1 MRPLLKLVP
10 DNTNIDFMRARWIAI
25 FVSIALVGASLALLA
40 TRGLNF
46 GVDFVGGQLYRVTFA
61 QPPQLDQLRDRI
73 QGLGQGEA
81 SIQQFGSPRDVS
93 IRLPLA
99 GSTANPFAQCLSP
112 QSSVASADEAQA
124 NRSATQLRTSL
135 ERAYPGIRFNSVE
148 TVSGK
153 VSCELFEDG
162 GLSLLFAMLGISLYI
177 WFRFEW
183 QFGVGALV
191 SLLHDLTITLGFYSL
206 TQIEFSLNAVAALLT
221 LIGYSLNDTVVVY
234 DRIRENLRKYRQM
247 HIEPLLNLSVNE
259 TLSRTIATNGA
270 VLLAVL
276 ALVLIG
282 PETIFGLT
290 IGILFGVIVG
300 TYSSIYVARFLLV
313 PLGVNASSFVP
324 KGGAPENAERLGQ
337 AERVPR
343 GK

>member
-10 DNTNIDFMRARWIAI
+10 DNTNIDFLRARWVAI
-25 FVSIALVGASLALLA
+25 FISIALVGASLFLLA
-40 TRGLNF
+40 TRGLNY

-73 QGLGQGEA
+73 QALGQGEA

-93 IRLPLA
+93 IRLPLV
-99 GSTANPFAQCLSP
+99 GSNANPFAQCLNPTSTI
-112 QSSVASADEAQA
+112 AADEAQA
-124 NRSATQLRTSL
+124 TRSATQLRNSM

-162 GLSLLFAMLGISLYI
+162 GLSLLLAMLGISFYI
-177 WFRFEW
+177 WLRFEW

-206 TQIEFSLNAVAALLT
+206 TQIEFSLNSVAALLT

-247 HIEPLLNLSVNE
+247 AIEPLLNLSVNE

-282 PETIFGLT
+282 PETIFSLT
-290 IGILFGVIVG
+290 VGILFGVLIG

-313 PLGVNASSFVP
+313 PLGVDSSSFVP
-324 KGGAPENAERLGQ
+324 KGGAPAGAERLG
-337 AERVPR
+337 AIEKR
-343 GK
+343 

>member
-10 DNTNIDFMRARWIAI
+10 DNTNIDFLRARGIAI
-25 FVSIALVGASLALLA
+25 VISLALVIASIALLA
-40 TRGLNF
+40 TRGLNL

-61 QPPQLDQLRDRI
+61 QPPELDQLRDRI
-73 QGLGQGEA
+73 QALGQGEA
-81 SIQQFGSPRDVS
+81 TIQQFGAPTDVS

-99 GSTANPFAQCLSP
+99 DAAGNPFAQCLAP
-112 QSSVASADEAQA
+112 APAASAADEALA
-124 NRSATQLRTSL
+124 NRGASQLRAAL
-135 ERAYPGIRFNSVE
+135 ERSYPGVRFNSVE

-153 VSCELFEDG
+153 VSCELFEAG
-162 GLSLLFAMLGISLYI
+162 GLSLLLAMMGISLYI
-177 WFRFEW
+177 WLRFEW

-191 SLLHDLTITLGFYSL
+191 SLVHDLTITLGFYAL

-247 HIEPLLNLSVNE
+247 AIEPLLNLSVNE

-290 IGILFGVIVG
+290 AGILFGVLIG

-313 PLGVNASSFVP
+313 PLGVSSDSFVP
-324 KGGAPENAERLGQ
+324 GTAAAPGAERIGQ
-337 AERVPR
+337 AERAP
-343 GK
+343 K